1 MALASKES
9 HHNRE
14 KNAQKYARRNGEEN
28 LHTLSFNLDVA
39 GEFSEVRDLR
49 KKDKE
54 DPQEDE
60 HRSYYQKE
68 PS

>member
-9 HHNRE
+9 HHKRE
-14 KNAQKYARRNGEEN
+14 KNAQKYTRRNGEEN

-60 HRSYYQKE
+60 HCSYYQKE